1 MDELRHEDRQRLQR
15 DVPDHMTQEK
25 LAAEVVAGGSTVG
38 SWALWGWSLSQV
50 NELLQ
55 AISFVAAT
63 IASIAATI
71 YYLRNRKK

>member
-1 MDELRHEDRQRLQR
+1 
-15 DVPDHMTQEK
+15 MTQEK
-25 LAAEVVAGGSTVG
+25 LAAELVAGGSTVG

-63 IASIAATI
+63 VASIAATI
-71 YYLRNRKK
+71 YYIRNRKK